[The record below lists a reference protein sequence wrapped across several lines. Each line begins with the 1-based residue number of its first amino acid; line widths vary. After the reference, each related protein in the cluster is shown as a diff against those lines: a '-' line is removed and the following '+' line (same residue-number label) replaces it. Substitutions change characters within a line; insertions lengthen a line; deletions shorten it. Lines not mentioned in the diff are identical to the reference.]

1 MGKRSYESDYES
13 VRNAHISENKARMEM
28 LGLSRTKEELNMM
41 TPPPAPRPYT
51 YKQYATGPPRRS
63 PRLNGL
69 AVQHKALPLR
79 GHLGKATP
87 MLVDYDSD
95 APAVVGGEMAPA
107 PQDNGGEE
115 MGAVYEPVHGETAT
129 SVGEIVLRG

>member
-13 VRNAHISENKARMEM
+13 VRDAHISENKARMEM

-41 TPPPAPRPYT
+41 TPPPARRPYT

-79 GHLGKATP
+79 GHLGKATA

-95 APAVVGGEMAPA
+95 APAVVGGEMPPA
-107 PQDNGGEE
+107 PQDGGGEA
-115 MGAVYEPVHGETAT
+115 MGAVDEPVHGETAI
-129 SVGEIVLRG
+129 SVGEILLSG

>member
-1 MGKRSYESDYES
+1 
-13 VRNAHISENKARMEM
+13 M

-41 TPPPAPRPYT
+41 TPPPARRPYT

-79 GHLGKATP
+79 GLPWRAFRSVRLDWRLLRTVSEMQTHLIIA
-87 MLVDYDSD
+87 S
-95 APAVVGGEMAPA
+95 
-107 PQDNGGEE
+107 
-115 MGAVYEPVHGETAT
+115 
-129 SVGEIVLRG
+129 